1 MRGGRLLIIPLY
13 LTRYDLGVWRR
24 FVHFGTISDS
34 PLPRAGENV
43 PSDGYYCQPDGENVQ
58 SSHDFPKPA
67 RLSDALMAVM
77 RELFLGIGIRS
88 EKTNTG

>member
-1 MRGGRLLIIPLY
+1 MCGGRLLIIPLY

-24 FVHFGTISDS
+24 FVHFGTISDN
-34 PLPRAGENV
+34 A
-43 PSDGYYCQPDGENVQ
+43 
-58 SSHDFPKPA
+58 FPTQVRTWHQMVSTASLTANICNRLTVSAKPA

-77 RELFLGIGIRS
+77 RELFLGIGMRP